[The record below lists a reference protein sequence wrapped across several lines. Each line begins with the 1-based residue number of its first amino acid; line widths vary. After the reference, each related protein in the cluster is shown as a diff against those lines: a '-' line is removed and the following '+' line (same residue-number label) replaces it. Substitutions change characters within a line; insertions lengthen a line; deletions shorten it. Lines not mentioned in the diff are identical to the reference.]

1 MAFTLPGPLGL
12 SDLRQFI
19 CCPRGDFSIGNKD
32 RDLVLSLYL
41 VGTTYSFV
49 RPLTQRISRLGR
61 TQRFLKKIVFP
72 LVIGFLL
79 FLKMQNQFFPEQFA
93 FQPLSRGW
101 RDLFTPFVGS
111 PERGAEQDNE
121 ASEESTE
128 GRCPLPKHGG
138 GGAEDIPPLS
148 AGP

>member
-1 MAFTLPGPLGL
+1 LFSPSRGDIGCEIASEGRRGGWEGCTYVAFTLPGPLGL

-93 FQPLSRGW
+93 FQPLVQRMEGPVHTFCGESGEGSRTG
-101 RDLFTPFVGS
+101 
-111 PERGAEQDNE
+111 Q
-121 ASEESTE
+121 
-128 GRCPLPKHGG
+128 
-138 GGAEDIPPLS
+138 
-148 AGP
+148 